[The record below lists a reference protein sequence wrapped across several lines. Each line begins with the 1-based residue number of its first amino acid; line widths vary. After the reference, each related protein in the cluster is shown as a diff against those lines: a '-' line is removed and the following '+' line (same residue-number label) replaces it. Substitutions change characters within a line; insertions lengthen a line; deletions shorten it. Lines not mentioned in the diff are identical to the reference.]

1 VGLGRDINFDRL
13 EALCDRTAVPVSK
26 TTVTDKTTSAQV
38 DAMAK
43 AKEIKKGNSLDEL

>member
-1 VGLGRDINFDRL
+1 VIGRLFPI
-13 EALCDRTAVPVSK
+13 SK

-43 AKEIKKGNSLDEL
+43 AKEIKKGISSEKL